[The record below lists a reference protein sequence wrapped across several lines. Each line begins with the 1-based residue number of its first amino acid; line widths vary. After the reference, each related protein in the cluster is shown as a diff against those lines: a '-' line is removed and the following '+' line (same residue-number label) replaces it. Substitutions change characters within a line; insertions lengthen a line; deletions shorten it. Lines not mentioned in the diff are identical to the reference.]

1 MIPLA
6 LISSLLIYVWIVI
19 SPQHS
24 SITGYMAFAGVYG
37 FVSSGVL
44 SVFPAVCASLVPPDK
59 IQMVG
64 VRLGMIMTCISIPVM
79 IGPPIGGALIQAC
92 QGGDLGAQAFF
103 GSVLLLALGFLVALR
118 FARVGRTIVVR
129 V

>member
-1 MIPLA
+1 MIPLT
-6 LISSLLIYVWIVI
+6 LISSLLIYIWIVI
-19 SPQHS
+19 SPEHS
-24 SITGYMAFAGVYG
+24 SIAGYMAFAGVYG

-92 QGGDLGAQAFF
+92 QGGYLGAQAFF
-103 GSVLLLALGFLVALR
+103 GSVLLVALGFLVALR